1 MKIISPAFLIP
12 NNVKNNSSKINFQK
26 KFSFFQNNAIAH
38 DSFIK
43 SHANVVQTVSDVQL
57 QRQQNRNYIEQI
69 FDEVFNETIGD
80 VEFLDSL
87 NIAKPKI
94 VFCPKSNLST
104 ELASYNFMFNEI
116 KISDEL
122 CNQDLFSIK
131 TTNTDGE
138 LINCQVAS
146 ETFAKQ
152 YKSKNPLYTVKL
164 TKLNEKEKELY
175 IKSILAHELR
185 HCIQSHIVAA
195 CNTTKEEYR
204 AICDKLYDPN
214 AEKLLELL
222 SKKIELLKIMQNSGL
237 KIDNTGDYIDE
248 SIEYY
253 KSLMEKFA
261 KKPYYKTYQ
270 TKNASDEN
278 MPLGLVTFIS
288 GKKYFIFGDN
298 FLQGLKNKFSNK
310 TGNSNIEEYL
320 GNPEEIDAFSFELQ
334 YLINKAKST
343 SELRESILKEF
354 YTAIGFN
361 LLVGYEHYKNS
372 GNNFLAL

>member
-1 MKIISPAFLIP
+1 MQF
-12 NNVKNNSSKINFQK
+12 
-26 KFSFFQNNAIAH
+26 
-38 DSFIK
+38 
-43 SHANVVQTVSDVQL
+43 

-69 FDEVFNETIGD
+69 FDEVFNETIAD
-80 VEFLDSL
+80 AEFPDGL

-122 CNQDLFSIK
+122 CNQDLFLIK
-131 TTNTDGE
+131 TTDKEGE

-152 YKSKNPLYTVKL
+152 YKSQNPLYTVQL
-164 TKLNEKEKELY
+164 TKLNKKEKELY

-237 KIDNTGDYIDE
+237 KIDNKGDYIDE

-253 KSLMEKFA
+253 KSLMEKYT

-270 TKNASDEN
+270 TKNGSDEN
-278 MPLGLVTFIS
+278 MPSGLVAFIA

-310 TGNSNIEEYL
+310 TASSNIEEYL

>member
-1 MKIISPAFLIP
+1 MKIISPAFLIS

-26 KFSFFQNNAIAH
+26 KFSFFENSAITH

-43 SHANVVQTVSDVQL
+43 SHVNVVQTVSDVQL

-237 KIDNTGDYIDE
+237 KIDNKGDYIDE

>member
-1 MKIISPAFLIP
+1 MKIISPAFLIS

-26 KFSFFQNNAIAH
+26 KFSFFENNAITH

-43 SHANVVQTVSDVQL
+43 SHVNVVQTVSDVQL

-152 YKSKNPLYTVKL
+152 YKSQNPLYTVEL

-185 HCIQSHIVAA
+185 HCIQSHLVAA

-237 KIDNTGDYIDE
+237 KIDNKGDYIDE

-320 GNPEEIDAFSFELQ
+320 ANPEEIDAFSFELQ

>member
-1 MKIISPAFLIP
+1 MKIISPAFLIS

-26 KFSFFQNNAIAH
+26 KFSFFENNAITH

-43 SHANVVQTVSDVQL
+43 SHVNVVQTVSDVQL

-131 TTNTDGE
+131 TTNKEGE

-152 YKSKNPLYTVKL
+152 YKSQNPLYTVKL

-185 HCIQSHIVAA
+185 HCIQSHTVAA

-237 KIDNTGDYIDE
+237 KIDNKGDYIDE

-270 TKNASDEN
+270 TKNGSDEN

-361 LLVGYEHYKNS
+361 LLVGYEYYKNS